1 MKRLLFQIVSLVMAF
16 QVLLVAHGLSVNFHL
31 CAEDHHVMSSF
42 GDASELCGHCIG
54 HHHHGHHDLHE
65 VEALEAEAHLDARCC
80 CEDFDS
86 EVGFTDGFTFSPEK
100 NLTVFL
106 PFTILA
112 NLVNSQ
118 EVENPC
124 TFLRSFS
131 QHKKAYLLTGR
142 LKTIFFSNLKLNP
155 LVF

>member
-31 CAEDHHVMSSF
+31 CAEDHRVMSSF

-54 HHHHGHHDLHE
+54 HHHHGHSDLHE

-86 EVGFTDGFTFSPEK
+86 EVGFTDDFTFSPEK
-100 NLTVFL
+100 NLAVFL